1 MQAMLDAVAPKL
13 DAGRADAFGGAG
25 NPGLPEG
32 AYGEDLGK
40 LATRHPTVSIGSYP
54 RLQEGRFVNQI
65 VLRCL
70 HAEALAAAE
79 SEVRALLAETA
90 QRHRL

>member
-1 MQAMLDAVAPKL
+1 MARNWASSQ
-13 DAGRADAFGGAG
+13 GGI
-25 NPGLPEG
+25 
-32 AYGEDLGK
+32 
-40 LATRHPTVSIGSYP
+40 RTVSIGSYP

-70 HAEALAAAE
+70 NAETLAAAE
-79 SEVRALLAETA
+79 SDVRALLAETA